1 MFHIHYSQLL
11 RYGVAVLNVA
21 LALVLMLM
29 LDSWLSMSGTPFL
42 LFFSAVMVSAWYG
55 GLKSGLLATLLS
67 VLLSNYFFLPPVFQ
81 LSFDTSNCVRIGL
94 FAIQG
99 LLFSVL
105 SEALKTAEK
114 GADINLRKLKVSEE
128 RFRLALSSSDIIIFQ
143 QDRNLRYQWI
153 HNPQGGDTTLEIL
166 GKSDADLFPALVA
179 EKLTAVKERVLK
191 TGISTREEVCLPLCG
206 ENHYYD
212 LLIEPLKDADDCIHG
227 VTCVVVNI
235 TERQQ
240 AEQEKT
246 KLQTELQQAV
256 QQKDESLALLN
267 AWLSTSPVGLAFLDT
282 ELRYVYANEALAATN
297 GVPLSQHFGRTF
309 REVLP
314 DWAEQV
320 EPVFERVMATRQP
333 LVNQEISGETY
344 PPGVYRYGIV
354 SYYPVCLADGQLLGV
369 GITSIDITQQK
380 QSEQALRESEAKF
393 RSVVESN
400 MIGIGFWEKD
410 GKITE
415 ANDALLNML
424 GYSRAELVSGQ
435 LNWRN
440 LTPPEYAPLDEQVLI
455 QLENNPFCIPFE
467 KEYIRKDGLRLPV
480 LIGASHFE
488 GTLQRGAFFVLDITE
503 QKQAQERLRYI
514 AQISSILSTSLD
526 YEQTLEQIAKISV
539 PQLAD
544 WCSVDI
550 VNEDGSIRRLPIA
563 YADPSKAELAAKLQ
577 EYLPDSKSAITKVLK
592 TGQSELITEISDSLL
607 VANTQSQEHLQ
618 LVRQLGMKSAMIVP
632 LIAGGQVLGCISF
645 VTAQSNRRYHHSDL
659 TLAGDIAY
667 RAALA
672 VENAGLYQDI
682 HQTLVHYAESL
693 SLLDALLAAAP
704 VAVCFLDR
712 QLRYIRIN
720 QVFAD
725 INGLT
730 IEEHLGRRFQEVL
743 PEMAAELEV
752 QLQRVLETG
761 EPLLNVEIS
770 TQRPGEAESY
780 EHWLGNYYPV
790 NNSMDETV
798 GIGIILADVTVA
810 KQTEVALRESE
821 ERFRAMFNQAA
832 VGIAL
837 VTLDG
842 RFLQVNP
849 ALSEITGYSH
859 DELIQMNFQQITHP
873 DDLEVDRQNA
883 GRVLAQEI
891 NGYSVEKRYFRKDGS
906 IVWVNLTSSAV
917 WNSQGQL
924 KYALGI
930 IEDISERKRIEASQ
944 QFLVE
949 ASTLLAASL
958 DYEITLANVANLAVP
973 TLADWCIVDVFQEDW
988 SSKQIAIAIADP
1000 TKQDILKK
1008 IQQHYPPKSGTQQL
1022 LQQLKLGISVFYP
1035 ELSNFHLLQMAQDE
1049 EHLQLL
1055 QSLDIHSLMVIP
1067 VRSRGQLFG
1076 AISFFTA
1083 ESGRRYQQA
1092 DLALAEDIAR
1102 RAATAIDNARLYQET
1117 QQAKQAAE
1125 LSVNRTVLLQSIT
1138 AALSE
1143 ALTPKEVADVVMN
1156 QGIAALGA
1164 CAGSVVLLT
1173 QGNTTLKVLQATG
1186 YPESVID
1193 TWESFPITAPTPIA
1207 ETIRTKK
1214 PIFLENPAALRVNYP
1229 NLIDA
1234 VALTGNNAWASIP
1247 LIAEGK
1253 AIGALGFSFATALAF
1268 NEEDQRFMLTLG
1280 QQCGQ
1285 AIARAQL
1292 YEAEKTARAQAETA
1306 NRIKDEFLAVL
1317 SHELRTPLNPI
1328 LGWSKLLR
1336 TRNFDEAT
1344 KIRALETIERNAKLQ
1359 TQLIED
1365 LLDVSRI
1372 LQGKLSLNLHAVDL
1386 KVAIAAAQE
1395 TVRLAA
1401 EAKSIEI
1408 QTVLNDIGKV
1418 LGDGD
1423 RLQQIMWN
1431 LLSNAV
1437 KFTPPEGRVEVRLE
1451 EVREGDA
1458 LTWGNGD
1465 ALTQGRG
1472 DALTQGRGDALTQG
1486 NGDTLT
1492 QGRGDTGTLSASPR
1506 LPVTA
1511 SSSPGYAQI
1520 QVIDTGKGI
1529 SPEFLPHVFDY
1540 FRQADAKTTRIFG
1553 GLGLGLAIVRHLVE
1567 LHGGTV
1573 EADSLGEGQGAT
1585 FTVKLPLLK
1594 SAELRTSSPESS
1606 NSELNTE
1613 ESLLLGVQIL
1623 LVDDQEDVRDFFSFA
1638 LEQYGATVTPVASA
1652 TEALEALAKSKPDIL
1667 LSDIGMPLM
1676 DGYMLLRQVRKLPPE
1691 QGGKIPAIALTAYA
1705 GEINHKQALAA
1716 GFQKHL
1722 PKPVEPLD
1730 LANAIVNLIANS

>member
-1 MFHIHYSQLL
+1 MLHIYYFQLL
-11 RYGVAVLNVA
+11 RYGVAVLSVT
-21 LALVLMLM
+21 LAVVLMLM
-29 LDSWLSMSGTPFL
+29 LDPWLSMSKTPFL

-55 GLKSGLLATLLS
+55 GLKSGLLATFLS
-67 VLLSNYFFLPPVFQ
+67 VLLSNYFFISPVSQ
-81 LSFDTSNCVRIGL
+81 LSFDLSNSVRIGL

-105 SEALKTAEK
+105 CEVLKTAK
-114 GADINLRKLKVSEE
+114 RTADENLQKLKVSEE
-128 RFRLALSSSDIIIFQ
+128 RFRLALSSSDIMIFQ
-143 QDRNLRYQWI
+143 HDRNLRYQWI
-153 HNPQGGDTTLEIL
+153 HNPQGGDTAVEIL
-166 GKSDADLFPALVA
+166 GKSDAELFPASIA
-179 EKLTAVKERVLK
+179 EQLTAIKERVLK
-191 TGISTREEVCLPLCG
+191 TGISTREEVCLPVCG
-206 ENHYYD
+206 ENCYYD
-212 LLIEPLKDADDCIHG
+212 LLIEPLKDADNSIHG
-227 VTCVVVNI
+227 ITCVAVNI
-235 TERQQ
+235 TQRQQ
-240 AEQEKT
+240 AQLEKT
-246 KLQTELQQAV
+246 RLQTELQQAV

-267 AWLSTSPVGLAFLDT
+267 AWVSTSPVALAFLDT
-282 ELRYVYANEALAATN
+282 ELRYVYANEALAAIN
-297 GVPLSQHFGRTF
+297 GVPLSQHIGRTF

-314 DWAEQV
+314 EWADQI
-320 EPVFERVMATRQP
+320 EPVFERVMATKQP
-333 LVNQEISGETY
+333 LLNQEISGETY

-354 SYYPVCLADGQLLGV
+354 NYYPVCLADGQLLGV

-424 GYSRAELVSGQ
+424 GYSRAELVSGK
-435 LNWRN
+435 LNWKN
-440 LTPPEYAPLDEQVLI
+440 LTPPEYESLDKQVLI
-455 QLENNPFCIPFE
+455 QLENSSFCNPFE
-467 KEYIRKDGLRLPV
+467 KEYIRKDGSRLPI
-480 LIGASHFE
+480 LAGASCFE
-488 GTLQRGAFFVLDITE
+488 GSHERGAFFVLDITE
-503 QKQAQERLRYI
+503 RKQAEERLRYI
-514 AQISSILSTSLD
+514 AEVSSLLSTSLD

-563 YADPSKAELAAKLQ
+563 HADPSKAELARQLQ
-577 EYLPDSKSAITKVLK
+577 QYAQDYNGVSAITILQ
-592 TGQSELITEISDSLL
+592 TGQSELIPEISDSLL
-607 VANTQSQEHLQ
+607 VANTQNQEHLE
-618 LVRQLGMKSAMIVP
+618 LLRQLGMKSVMIVP
-632 LIAGGQVLGCISF
+632 LIARGRVLGSISF
-645 VTAQSNRRYHHSDL
+645 ITAESDRRYDRSDL
-659 TLAGDIAY
+659 TLATDVAH

-672 VENAGLYQDI
+672 VENAQLYRDI
-682 HQTLVHYAESL
+682 HQALVHYAESL

-704 VAVCFLDR
+704 VAVCFLDSD
-712 QLRYIRIN
+712 LRYIRIN
-720 QVFAD
+720 QVFAN

-730 IEEHLGRRFQEVL
+730 IEEHLGRKFQEVL

-752 QLQRVLETG
+752 QLQQVLETG

-770 TQRPGEAESY
+770 TYIPRQPENY
-780 EHWLGNYYPV
+780 KHWLGNYYPV
-790 NNSMDETV
+790 NNRMDETV
-798 GIGIILADVTVA
+798 GIGMIMADVTAA

-821 ERFRAMFNQAA
+821 ERFRAMFNQAV
-832 VGIAL
+832 VGITL
-837 VTLDG
+837 VALDG

-849 ALSEITGYSH
+849 ALCEITGYSH
-859 DELIQMNFQQITHP
+859 EELMQMNFQQITHP
-873 DDLEVDRQNA
+873 DDLEIDIQNA

-891 NGYSVEKRYFRKDGS
+891 NGYSLEKRYLCKDGS

-917 WNSQGQL
+917 WNSKGQL

-930 IEDISERKRIEASQ
+930 IEDISERKRVEATQ

-958 DYEITLANVANLAVP
+958 DYEITITNVANLAVP

-1000 TKQDILKK
+1000 TKQEILEK
-1008 IQQHYPPKSGTQQL
+1008 IQRRYRPKSRAQQL
-1022 LQQLKLGISVFYP
+1022 VQQLQLGISVFYP
-1035 ELSNFHLLQMAQDE
+1035 ELSHSHLLQMAQDE

-1055 QSLDIHSLMVIP
+1055 QSLGMHSLMVIP
-1067 VRSRGQLFG
+1067 LRSRGQLFG

-1083 ESGRRYQQA
+1083 ESCRHYQHA

-1125 LSVNRTVLLQSIT
+1125 RSVNRTVLLQSIT

-1143 ALTPKEVADVVMN
+1143 ALTPQEVADVVTN
-1156 QGIAALGA
+1156 RGIPALGA
-1164 CAGSVVLLT
+1164 AAGSVVLLT
-1173 QGNTTLKVLQATG
+1173 QGNTTLKLLQATG
-1186 YPESVID
+1186 YPQSVIE

-1207 ETIRTKK
+1207 ETVRTKK
-1214 PIFLENPAALRVNYP
+1214 PIFLENLAALEANYP

-1234 VALTGNNAWASIP
+1234 VASTLNNAWASIP

-1253 AIGALGFSFATALAF
+1253 AIGALGFSFATAQAF
-1268 NEEDQRFMLTLG
+1268 NEEDRGFMLTLG

-1285 AIARAQL
+1285 AVARAQL

-1372 LQGKLSLNLHAVDL
+1372 LQGKLNLNLHAVDL

-1401 EAKSIEI
+1401 EAKSIQI
-1408 QTVLNDIGKV
+1408 QTVLNDVGKV

-1437 KFTPPEGRVEVRLE
+1437 KFTPVGGRVEVRLE
-1451 EVREGDA
+1451 QVNWD
-1458 LTWGNGD
+1458 
-1465 ALTQGRG
+1465 
-1472 DALTQGRGDALTQG
+1472 
-1486 NGDTLT
+1486 
-1492 QGRGDTGTLSASPR
+1492 
-1506 LPVTA
+1506 
-1511 SSSPGYAQI
+1511 AQI

-1529 SPEFLPHVFDY
+1529 SREFLPHVFDY

-1553 GLGLGLAIVRHLVE
+1553 GLGLGLAIVHHLVE
-1567 LHGGTV
+1567 LHGGTI

-1594 SAELRTSSPESS
+1594 SSDLRVPSPEPSDL
-1606 NSELNTE
+1606 ELDTE

-1638 LEQYGATVTPVASA
+1638 LEQYGATVTAVASA
-1652 TEALEALAKSKPDIL
+1652 AQALEALAQSKPDIL

-1691 QGGKIPAIALTAYA
+1691 QGGEIPAIALTAYA
-1705 GEINHKQALAA
+1705 GEINYNQALAA

-1730 LANAIVNLIANS
+1730 LANAIVNLISNS

>member
-1 MFHIHYSQLL
+1 MLHIYYFQLL
-11 RYGVAVLNVA
+11 RYGVAVLSVT
-21 LALVLMLM
+21 LAVVLMLM
-29 LDSWLSMSGTPFL
+29 LDPWLSMSKTPFL

-55 GLKSGLLATLLS
+55 GLKSGLLATFLS
-67 VLLSNYFFLPPVFQ
+67 VLLSNYFFLSPVSQ
-81 LSFDTSNCVRIGL
+81 LSFDLSNSVRIGL

-99 LLFSVL
+99 LLFSALCEVL
-105 SEALKTAEK
+105 KAAKR
-114 GADINLRKLKVSEE
+114 GADENLQKLKVSEE
-128 RFRLALSSSDIIIFQ
+128 RFRLALSSSDIMIFQ
-143 QDRNLRYQWI
+143 HDRNLRYQWI
-153 HNPQGGDTTLEIL
+153 HNPQGGDTALEIL
-166 GKSDADLFPALVA
+166 GKSDAELFPASIA
-179 EKLTAVKERVLK
+179 EQLTAIKAKVLK
-191 TGISTREEVCLPLCG
+191 TGVSTREEVCLPLCG
-206 ENHYYD
+206 ENRYYD
-212 LLIEPLKDADDCIHG
+212 LLIEPLKDADNSIHG
-227 VTCVVVNI
+227 ITCVAVNI
-235 TERQQ
+235 TQRQQ
-240 AEQEKT
+240 AELEKT
-246 KLQTELQQAV
+246 RLQRELQQAV

-267 AWLSTSPVGLAFLDT
+267 PWLSTSPVALAFLDT
-282 ELRYVYANEALAATN
+282 ELRYVYANEALAAIN
-297 GVPLSQHFGRTF
+297 GVPLSQHIGRTF

-314 DWAEQV
+314 EWADQI

-333 LVNQEISGETY
+333 LLNQEISGETY
-344 PPGVYRYGIV
+344 PPGVYRYAIV
-354 SYYPVCLADGQLLGV
+354 SYYPVCLPDGQLLGV

-380 QSEQALRESEAKF
+380 QSEQTLRESEAKF
-393 RSVVESN
+393 RSLVESN

-410 GKITE
+410 GKIAE

-424 GYSRAELVSGQ
+424 GYSRAELVSGKLDWQ
-435 LNWRN
+435 S
-440 LTPPEYAPLDEQVLI
+440 LTPPEYASLDEQGLI
-455 QLENNPFCIPFE
+455 QLQNSPFCTPYE
-467 KEYIRKDGLRLPV
+467 KEYIRKDGSRLPI
-480 LIGASHFE
+480 LIGGSHFE
-488 GTLQRGAFFVLDITE
+488 GTLEGGAFFVLDITE
-503 QKQAQERLRYI
+503 RKQAEERLRYI
-514 AQISSILSTSLD
+514 AQVSSLLSTSLD

-563 YADPSKAELAAKLQ
+563 HADPSKAELARQLQ
-577 EYLPDSKSAITKVLK
+577 QYAQDYKGVGAVTRVLQ
-592 TGQSELITEISDSLL
+592 TGQSELIPEISDSQL
-607 VANTQSQEHLQ
+607 VANTQNQEHLE
-618 LVRQLGMKSAMIVP
+618 LLRQLGMKSMMIVP
-632 LIAGGQVLGCISF
+632 LITRERVLGSISF
-645 VTAQSNRRYHHSDL
+645 ITAESDRRYDRSDL
-659 TLAGDIAY
+659 TLATDVAH

-672 VENAGLYQDI
+672 VENAQLYRDI
-682 HQTLVHYAESL
+682 HQALVHYAESL

-704 VAVCFLDR
+704 VAVCFLDSD
-712 QLRYIRIN
+712 LRYIRIN

-730 IEEHLGRRFQEVL
+730 IEEHLGRKFQEVL

-752 QLQRVLETG
+752 QLQQVLETG

-770 TQRPGEAESY
+770 TYIPRQLENY
-780 EHWLGNYYPV
+780 KHWLGNYYPV
-790 NNSMDETV
+790 NNRMGETV
-798 GIGIILADVTVA
+798 GIGMIMADVTAA

-821 ERFRAMFNQAA
+821 ERFRAMFNQAV
-832 VGIAL
+832 VGITL
-837 VTLDG
+837 VALDG

-849 ALSEITGYSH
+849 ALCEITGYSH
-859 DELIQMNFQQITHP
+859 EELMQMNFQQITHP
-873 DDLEVDRQNA
+873 DDLEIDIQNA

-891 NGYSVEKRYFRKDGS
+891 NGYSLEKRYLCKDGS

-917 WNSQGQL
+917 WNTKGQL

-930 IEDISERKRIEASQ
+930 IEDISERKRVEATQ

-958 DYEITLANVANLAVP
+958 DYEITITNVANLAVP

-1000 TKQDILKK
+1000 TKREILEK
-1008 IQQHYPPKSGTQQL
+1008 IQRRYRPKSRAQQL
-1022 LQQLKLGISVFYP
+1022 VQQLQLGISVFYP
-1035 ELSNFHLLQMAQDE
+1035 ELSHAHLLQMAQDE

-1055 QSLDIHSLMVIP
+1055 QSLGMHSLMVIP
-1067 VRSRGQLFG
+1067 LRSRGQLFG

-1083 ESGRRYQQA
+1083 ESCRRYQHA

-1125 LSVNRTVLLQSIT
+1125 
-1138 AALSE
+1138 E
-1143 ALTPKEVADVVMN
+1143 
-1156 QGIAALGA
+1156 
-1164 CAGSVVLLT
+1164 
-1173 QGNTTLKVLQATG
+1173 
-1186 YPESVID
+1186 
-1193 TWESFPITAPTPIA
+1193 
-1207 ETIRTKK
+1207 
-1214 PIFLENPAALRVNYP
+1214 
-1229 NLIDA
+1229 
-1234 VALTGNNAWASIP
+1234 
-1247 LIAEGK
+1247 
-1253 AIGALGFSFATALAF
+1253 
-1268 NEEDQRFMLTLG
+1268 
-1280 QQCGQ
+1280 Q

-1401 EAKSIEI
+1401 EAKSIQI
-1408 QTVLNDIGKV
+1408 KTVLNDVGKV

-1431 LLSNAV
+1431 LLTNAV
-1437 KFTPPEGRVEVRLE
+1437 KFTPAGGRVEVRLE
-1451 EVREGDA
+1451 QVNWD
-1458 LTWGNGD
+1458 
-1465 ALTQGRG
+1465 
-1472 DALTQGRGDALTQG
+1472 
-1486 NGDTLT
+1486 
-1492 QGRGDTGTLSASPR
+1492 
-1506 LPVTA
+1506 
-1511 SSSPGYAQI
+1511 AQI

-1553 GLGLGLAIVRHLVE
+1553 GLGLGLAIVHHLVE

-1594 SAELRTSSPESS
+1594 SSDLRVPSPETSDL
-1606 NSELNTE
+1606 ELDTE

-1638 LEQYGATVTPVASA
+1638 LEQYGATVTAVASA
-1652 TEALEALAKSKPDIL
+1652 AQALEALAQSKPDIL

-1691 QGGKIPAIALTAYA
+1691 QGGEIPAIALTAYA
-1705 GEINHKQALAA
+1705 GEINYNQALAA

-1730 LANAIVNLIANS
+1730 LANAIVNLIGNS